1 MLLAGCRKND
11 PFSPAGGGV
20 DTTPEVWVSMGQS
33 QMSGEGA
40 GPFPPHPSIVMYQNA
55 PPMGMGYA
63 FAIERAKLGHPVT
76 LIQCAVGGTPMSVWT
91 SGGYL
96 YEACI
101 DKIIASELI
110 VTGFVFDQGAQD
122 ANYAVPTPWAELFV
136 RMVIN
141 ARSRLS
147 NTNLIVVYGETGQ
160 WGDNP
165 YPVNIDHIR
174 QEQKSVSLPKTFMAA
189 SADVIPLCGGWHFCQ
204 EEMTIVAKRMNA
216 NLMQ

>member
-1 MLLAGCRKND
+1 MRRVQRLAFDLADRMGWKVIRMNCCILTGLLMLLAGCRKND

-110 VTGFVFDQGAQD
+110 VTGFVFDQG
-122 ANYAVPTPWAELFV
+122 
-136 RMVIN
+136 
-141 ARSRLS
+141 
-147 NTNLIVVYGETGQ
+147 
-160 WGDNP
+160 
-165 YPVNIDHIR
+165 
-174 QEQKSVSLPKTFMAA
+174 
-189 SADVIPLCGGWHFCQ
+189 
-204 EEMTIVAKRMNA
+204 
-216 NLMQ
+216 